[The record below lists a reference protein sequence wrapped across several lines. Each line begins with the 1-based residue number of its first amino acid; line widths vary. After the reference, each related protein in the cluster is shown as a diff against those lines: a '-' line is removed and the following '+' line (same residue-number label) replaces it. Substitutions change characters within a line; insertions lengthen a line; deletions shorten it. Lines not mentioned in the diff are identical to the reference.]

1 MVIQAEKRYYT
12 PEEYLAL
19 EEKAVD
25 RHEYRDGEIITMT
38 GGTTNHN
45 QIALN
50 FCRRFPLTIEN
61 QDYYI
66 YINDVRLWIEQYRL
80 YTYPDVMVIKGKPI
94 YEGTGTITVTNPS
107 IIIEVLSKSTRDYD
121 WTDKFKFY
129 RSIAEFQEYILIDQ
143 YQFYVA
149 QYSKQEDGR
158 WLFNDY
164 EGEEAVLRLAS
175 VDFEISFQDLY
186 QRVDFELD
194 KE

>member
-1 MVIQAEKRYYT
+1 MVVQIERRDYT

-25 RHEYRDGEIITMT
+25 RHEYRDGEIIPMT

-50 FCRRFPLTIEN
+50 FCRQFPLKIAN

-66 YINDVRLWIEQYRL
+66 YMNDVRLWIARYRL

-94 YEGTGTITVTNPS
+94 YEGAGTANVTNPS
-107 IIIEVLSKSTRDYD
+107 IVVEVLSKSTHDYD
-121 WTDKFKFY
+121 WTDKFRYY
-129 RSIAEFQEYILIDQ
+129 RSIPEFQEYILIDQ

-149 QYSKQEDGR
+149 QFSKQEDGR

-164 EGEEAVLRLAS
+164 EGKEAVLKLAS
-175 VDFEISFQDLY
+175 VDFQISFQDLY
-186 QRVDFELD
+186 QRVEFDLAEA
-194 KE
+194 

>member
-1 MVIQAEKRYYT
+1 
-12 PEEYLAL
+12 
-19 EEKAVD
+19 
-25 RHEYRDGEIITMT
+25 
-38 GGTTNHN
+38 
-45 QIALN
+45 
-50 FCRRFPLTIEN
+50 
-61 QDYYI
+61 
-66 YINDVRLWIEQYRL
+66 
-80 YTYPDVMVIKGKPI
+80 MVIKGNPI
-94 YEGTGTITVTNPS
+94 YEGTGIINVTNPS

-121 WTDKFKFY
+121 GTDKFKYY